1 VTPGMA
7 NSQSSAFF
15 VSYLFGATFKNSSSA
30 RGGRMKQYSQ
40 KPARDRATGC
50 PRFFDDAYPVI
61 RRVAGVRAASVA
73 KACGLSDDE
82 RADLEQDAALQV
94 WRKLAVFDPNRS
106 SLKTFIERIV
116 ANQMASAIRRLRA
129 LKRQAPPD
137 VHLRTHVNCEADSVN
152 LRIDVLRVLDGLRPD
167 EQGIC
172 RMLAD
177 HSAVDVSRRA
187 GISRATIYRI
197 ITHLRV
203 VFTEAGLHKSL
214 RRGAGC

>member
-1 VTPGMA
+1 MA

-15 VSYLFGATFKNSSSA
+15 ASYLFGVAFKNSSSA
-30 RGGRMKQYSQ
+30 RGGRMKRYSQ
-40 KPARDRATGC
+40 KPARDRAAGC

-61 RRVAGVRAASVA
+61 RRVAGVRAAAVA

-82 RADLEQDAALQV
+82 RADFEQDAALHV
-94 WRKLAVFDPNRS
+94 WRKLAVFDPSRS

-129 LKRQAPPD
+129 EKRQTLPD
-137 VHLRTHVNCEADSVN
+137 ECARTHVDCEADSVN

-167 EQGIC
+167 QRDVC

-177 HSAVDVSRRA
+177 HSATDVSRRA
-187 GISRATIYRI
+187 GISRATIYRMI
-197 ITHLRV
+197 GHLRV
-203 VFTEAGLHKSL
+203 VFIEAGLHQL
-214 RRGAGC
+214 PRPGAGC